1 MKLGT
6 IKKELEDCKAAW
18 KSVPNAKWA
27 WCCHHNILIEALVHS
42 WEVRIECILKYKEK
56 NERAVRFRNFRP
68 VRVTIPAKLE
78 KCGIEYTNAWN
89 KLGHSHPKSTTHKI
103 LAAIAKYNK
112 TMSKLPTDKWIEL
125 YDKDWPDNTWSG
137 ESIFGKNKIEKKQVY
152 KKTIITDAPTS
163 IGSSSNTT
171 IPDDGI

>member
-6 IKKELEDCKAAW
+6 IKKELENCKAAW
-18 KSVPNAKWA
+18 KSVSNAKWA
-27 WCCHHNILIEALVHS
+27 WCCHHDMLMEPLCVS
-42 WEVRIECILKYKEK
+42 WEVRVEYILKNKEK
-56 NERAVRFRNFRP
+56 SERAVRFRNFRP
-68 VRVTIPAKLE
+68 VRVAIPTKLE

-89 KLGHSHPKSTTHKI
+89 KYYHDNSQLNTVKAT
-103 LAAIAKYNK
+103 AAIAKYNK
-112 TMSKLPTDKWIEL
+112 VVDTLSADNWIKLH
-125 YDKDWPDNTWSG
+125 DKDWPDNTWSG